1 MSPLAIKKMPFFK
14 KNHVMLLG
22 YISKHGI
29 SLETYHRVRKLQEY
43 GNSVLKLLFKEIIA
57 VLCETT
63 ILTIYKII
71 FVELQ
76 NSQVNNVSELTKLR
90 YE

>member
-29 SLETYHRVRKLQEY
+29 SLETYHRVRKL
-43 GNSVLKLLFKEIIA
+43 
-57 VLCETT
+57 
-63 ILTIYKII
+63 
-71 FVELQ
+71 
-76 NSQVNNVSELTKLR
+76 
-90 YE
+90 